1 MKMTANKYCKI
12 KIEEKYKIQITK
24 TAISKAALMS
34 FQLVGPPDAD
44 KLPWQKVI
52 MMSPY

>member
-24 TAISKAALMS
+24 TAI
-34 FQLVGPPDAD
+34 LVVTKGQTDLIYF
-44 KLPWQKVI
+44 K
-52 MMSPY
+52 